1 MRINNEK
8 SAHLRPQHQKTDIA
22 LVATTIALIIIGLV
36 VIYDASV
43 VAAFRDFNDKFHFF
57 TNQLVW
63 AVVGLFSMTFFT
75 FFDYKRIIRLAP
87 QIFLASIVVLLA
99 VLLPFIGTEVL
110 GARRWINI
118 AGFTFQPSEFAK
130 LAVVFYA
137 TYIMAKFENFKMRL
151 RDTFIVYFLPILIV
165 VLLVVVQPDLGTAL
179 VFFGITGIIYFVA
192 RAPIMHFLVAIPPL
206 ILGVIGSIMLHPYRM
221 ERIKAFLDPSYDPQG
236 SSYHINQIIIALK
249 SGGLFGVGLGSSRS
263 KFEFI
268 PEVHS
273 DAIFAVVVEE
283 LGFVGALIL
292 ISIFIFLINRA
303 LTIAKNAPDFQSK
316 VLASGIVALIATQAL
331 FNLAAIVALVPLTG
345 IPLPFISYG
354 GSSLLVTLTA
364 LGILLNIKRQ
374 S

>member
-1 MRINNEK
+1 MRTNQRATHLK
-8 SAHLRPQHQKTDIA
+8 SQRSQLDMPLTA
-22 LVATTIALIIIGLV
+22 LTVLLVLVGLV

-43 VAAFRDFNDKFHFF
+43 VAAYRDFNDKFHFF

-63 AVVGLFSMTFFT
+63 ATVGSFSLLFFT
-75 FFDYKRIIRLAP
+75 FFDYKKIIRLAP
-87 QIFLASIVVLLA
+87 HIFAVSMVLLLL
-99 VLLPFIGTEVL
+99 VLIPFIGTQVM

-118 AGFTFQPSEFAK
+118 GTFTFQPSEFAK

-137 TYIMAKFENFKMRL
+137 TYIITKFENFRMRL
-151 RDTFIVYFLPILIV
+151 KDTLVVYFLPILVMTI
-165 VLLVVVQPDLGTAL
+165 LVVVQPDLGTAL
-179 VFFGITGIIYFVA
+179 VFLGVAALIYFA
-192 RAPIMHFLVAIPPL
+192 AGAPILHFLLTAPFLVAA
-206 ILGVIGSIMLHPYRM
+206 VIGAIITQPYRI

-249 SGGLFGVGLGSSRS
+249 TGGLFGVGLGSSRS

-283 LGFVGALIL
+283 AGLVGALML
-292 ISIFIFLINRA
+292 ISIFVLLLTRA
-303 LTIAKNAPDFQSK
+303 IKIARQSRDLESK
-316 VLASGIVALIATQAL
+316 VLASGIVALIATQTL
-331 FNLAAIVALVPLTG
+331 INLAAIVALVPLTG

-354 GSSLLVTLTA
+354 GSSLFVTLTA
-364 LGILLNIKRQ
+364 IGILLNIKRQ